1 MKSENGARRKS
12 DRVYGTASALLGSSA
27 LLFLFLILVV
37 LAVFSYPSIV
47 VNGSKFFSSVTW
59 NPGISTELVNIN
71 GFPAMSGASYGML
84 VFVSGTLIS
93 SALALLIGAPLS
105 IGVAVFLAT
114 LAPKRLSKSLS
125 FFVELLAGIPSIVFG
140 FWGMIVLGPLLVN
153 VIEPALAQYLGFIPG
168 FGGPVYGYGLLASGV
183 ILSLMIVPI
192 IAAISRDAMT
202 QTPVELKEAGMA
214 LGMTNWEVTRKIVL
228 PYAKTAIIGSL
239 VLGLGRALGETM
251 AVVMVSQSALNILP
265 GSIYYP
271 INTLSAFMAVSF
283 DSAFTDPSGMEVSA
297 LVELA
302 LVLFVITTAVNVV
315 ARLLMRHGF
324 ISSAEHLV
332 QV

>member
-1 MKSENGARRKS
+1 MKAGSSPKRVV
-12 DRVYGTASALLGSSA
+12 DRVYGAFSALLGSSA
-27 LLFLFLILVV
+27 LLFLILILVM
-37 LAVFSYPSIV
+37 LAVFSFPSIV
-47 VNGSKFFSSVTW
+47 VNGAKFFTSVTW
-59 NPGISTELVNIN
+59 NPGISTNLVNIR

-84 VFVSGTLIS
+84 VFLAGTLIS

-105 IGVAVFLAT
+105 IGVAIFLTT
-114 LAPKRLSKSLS
+114 LAPKRISTSLS

-140 FWGMIVLGPLLVN
+140 FWGMIVLGPILVN
-153 VIEPALAQYLGFIPG
+153 TVEPAIAQYLGFIPG
-168 FGGPVYGYGLLASGV
+168 FGGPVYGYGLLASGI
-183 ILSLMIVPI
+183 ILALMIVPI

-214 LGMTNWEVTRKIVL
+214 LGMTSWEVTRKIIL

-265 GSIYYP
+265 QSIYYP
-271 INTLSAFMAVSF
+271 INTFSAFMAVTF
-283 DSAFTDPSGMEVSA
+283 DSAFTDPSGMEVNA

-302 LVLFVITTAVNVV
+302 LVLFAITTAVNIV
-315 ARLLMRHGF
+315 ARLLVRHGF
-324 ISSAEHLV
+324 ISSTEHLV

>member
-1 MKSENGARRKS
+1 MKAGNSSKRVVDRGYGA
-12 DRVYGTASALLGSSA
+12 VSALLGSSA
-27 LLFLFLILVV
+27 LLFLFLILVM
-37 LAVFSYPSIV
+37 LAIFSFPSIV
-47 VNGSKFFSSVTW
+47 VNGAKFFTSVTW
-59 NPGISTELVNIN
+59 NPGISTNLVNIR

-84 VFVSGTLIS
+84 VFLAGTLIS

-105 IGVAVFLAT
+105 IGVAIFLTT
-114 LAPKRLSKSLS
+114 LAPKRLSASLS

-153 VIEPALAQYLGFIPG
+153 TVEPAIAQYLGFIPG
-168 FGGPVYGYGLLASGV
+168 FGGPVYGYGLMASGI
-183 ILSLMIVPI
+183 ILALMIVPI

-214 LGMTNWEVTRKIVL
+214 LGMTSWEVTRKIIL

-265 GSIYYP
+265 QSIYYP
-271 INTLSAFMAVSF
+271 INTLSAFMAVTF
-283 DSAFTDPSGMEVSA
+283 DSAFTDPSGMEVNA

-302 LVLFVITTAVNVV
+302 LVLFAITTAVNIV
-315 ARLLMRHGF
+315 ARLLVRHGF
-324 ISSAEHLV
+324 ISSTEHLV